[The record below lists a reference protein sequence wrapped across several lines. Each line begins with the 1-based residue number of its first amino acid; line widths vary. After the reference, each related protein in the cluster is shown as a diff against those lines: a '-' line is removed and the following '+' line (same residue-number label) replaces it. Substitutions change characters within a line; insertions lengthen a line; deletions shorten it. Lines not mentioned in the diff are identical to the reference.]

1 MLYLEY
7 TFYSTIPP
15 IYPSIHPYILGLSC
29 YILNIP
35 FILHMH
41 SGYTG
46 HGHEDDGA
54 CRLDLDDLGGEVVLI
69 DWGQVHIL
77 KSRHV
82 SLL

>member
-1 MLYLEY
+1 MSFESNAEFSELRLDC
-7 TFYSTIPP
+7 
-15 IYPSIHPYILGLSC
+15 LLRLSC